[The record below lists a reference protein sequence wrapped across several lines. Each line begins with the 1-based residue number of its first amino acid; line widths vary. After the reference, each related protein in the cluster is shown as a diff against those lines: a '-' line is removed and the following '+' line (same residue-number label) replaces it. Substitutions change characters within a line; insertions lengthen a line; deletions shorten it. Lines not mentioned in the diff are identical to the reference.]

1 MVSTWGEG
9 RSLTKSEVETVLD
22 ALENASPSVMVKMG
36 NPATG
41 GGVCVVAFDSDDEQL
56 WSVLITGNW
65 LVVHLPGDEF
75 QRVLEIEE
83 SEVRPIFD
91 IAG

>member
-1 MVSTWGEG
+1 M
-9 RSLTKSEVETVLD
+9 
-22 ALENASPSVMVKMG
+22 
-36 NPATG
+36 
-41 GGVCVVAFDSDDEQL
+41 AFESDDEQL

-75 QRVLEIEE
+75 RRVLEIEE